1 MSKTNTKHID
11 RRALLKGVSIATAA
25 AAIPTTI
32 AAAIGTAPALANAAD
47 ADPILAMIA
56 EHHRVKALAEAATE
70 RSRAIA
76 DAWNHDL
83 SGCGWPEID
92 FTVPE
97 LKDMREWLERRW
109 ERSGTAAR
117 NRVAR
122 HDVLAF
128 NAELEVWGATRE
140 PDLLEQSRKDNATR
154 LAWIDQLIAERERN
168 AEISGFKCATDES
181 EALWGEASELLSEA
195 LGTTATTVAGAWARL
210 ALAAATLRTD
220 HTLDGELT
228 GDMDIGGVLGAVADL
243 ERLGAMPGS
252 AVTA

>member
-1 MSKTNTKHID
+1 MNKANTKHID
-11 RRALLKGVSIATAA
+11 RRALLKAASIATTA
-25 AAIPTTI
+25 AAIPATI
-32 AAAIGTAPALANAAD
+32 ATALGAPALAEAAG
-47 ADPILAMIA
+47 ADPIFALIA

-76 DAWNHDL
+76 DAWNRDL

-109 ERSGTAAR
+109 KRSGTAAQ
-117 NRVAR
+117 NRVDR
-122 HDVLAF
+122 YDVLAF
-128 NAELEVWGATRE
+128 NAEQ
-140 PDLLEQSRKDNATR
+140 LLEQSQKGNATR
-154 LAWIDQLIAERERN
+154 LAWIDQRIAERKRN
-168 AEISGFKCATDES
+168 SEISGFKRATDES